1 MKLSEQKLRG
11 MFMKSN
17 FEFLKRYWP
26 ALAQIGAAAENY
38 LYSDPNACLYK
49 LGMFG
54 ERLILE
60 IFAFEHIPEPK
71 TDNTHANRIRLL
83 KREGLIPKKIDDI
96 LFALRKTRNSAVHS
110 GADSVDD
117 AKTLLQMTYN
127 LSTWFMEV
135 YGDWGYIP
143 ADFIMPKNIVLPDY
157 EAIIKE
163 QEEKIAALSHQVEAV
178 STEASSKS
186 TTERVQK
193 AETISENMELS
204 EAETRY
210 LIDEQL
216 RKYGWGADTNNIR
229 YSKGTRPQKGKNLA
243 IAEWPTD
250 SKVSKNGYAD
260 YALFIGLQLVGIV
273 EAKKAGID
281 IPSVIDYQCKDYA
294 QLIKSEHNEYVIK
307 QWGSYKV
314 PFVFATNG
322 RKYLKQ
328 IETKSGIWFL
338 DLRNSSN
345 APKAL
350 QGWISPQGIMEQLE
364 KDISSANA
372 ALQNTPFDLLRDPD
386 GLNLR
391 EYQIR
396 AIEAVET
403 AIVEGKQTALL
414 SMATGTGKTRTIL
427 GMIYRFI
434 KSDRFKRV
442 LFLVDR
448 TALGEQATDV
458 FREVKIE
465 ELMTLDSIYNI
476 KGLDEKEID
485 RETKIHIATVQS
497 LVKRILYSES
507 DTMPSV
513 TDYDLIV
520 VDEAHRGYILD
531 KEMSET
537 EMLYRNQDDYISKY
551 RTVIEYFDAVKVALT
566 ATPALHTTE
575 IFGKPVFNYSYR
587 EAVIDGYLVDHDAP
601 HNIKTKLRVEGINYQ
616 KGEQLAIYD
625 PVTGEVTNSADLE
638 DDMKFE
644 VDSFNREVITEPFN
658 RTVLNEIAW
667 DLNPDGKGKTLI
679 YAVDDNHADLIVK
692 ILKEIYSEGG
702 VDNDAVMK
710 ITGSVA
716 GGNKK
721 KISEAIKRFKNE
733 AYPKIVVTVD
743 LLTTGIDVPE
753 IVNLVFMR
761 RIKSR
766 ILFEQ
771 MLGRATRLC
780 PAIGKTN
787 FEIYDPV
794 GVYESLQDVSNMKP
808 VVTNPSTTF
817 ENLLDGLAVAKTDD
831 EKAYLI
837 DTIIAKLQRKRSN
850 VSEKALAQFLY
861 LTGGQNIDSFA
872 KSIRNN
878 NVKRPAAVSETMSV
892 SLVPSTEMSDLV
904 DNIIK
909 NKEAFLILDRDKVHH
924 KHPVVIDNHSDEV
937 VERTRG
943 YGEGQK
949 PEDYLE
955 AFKEFISTNLNT
967 ITALKT
973 VCTKPS
979 ELTRESLK
987 GLKFELDRHDFT
999 ENQLNTAWKE
1009 MTNQDI
1015 VADIIAFIRQQA
1027 LGSNL
1032 ISHETRVKNAFAKL
1046 RLNHT
1051 FNKTQLDWLSR
1062 IEKVMLEETVLDKQI
1077 FEIGAF
1083 KNAGGFTTIDRRFG
1097 GKLNEI
1103 IVELNKYLYEDGGT
1117 AA

>member
-1 MKLSEQKLRG
+1 
-11 MFMKSN
+11 MKSN
-17 FEFLKRYWP
+17 FEFLNRYWP
-26 ALAQIGAAAENY
+26 ALAQIGAAAESY
-38 LYSDPNACLYK
+38 VYSDANACLYK

-60 IFAFEHIPEPK
+60 IFAFEHIKEP
-71 TDNTHANRIRLL
+71 TIDNTHANRIRLL

-96 LFALRKTRNSAVHS
+96 LYALRKTRNDAVHA
-110 GADSVDD
+110 GADSVED
-117 AKTLLQMTYN
+117 AKTLLSMTYN
-127 LSTWFMEV
+127 LAVWFMEV
-135 YGDWGYIP
+135 YGDWGYIAP
-143 ADFIMPKNIVLPDY
+143 AFVMPENVVQPDY
-157 EAIIKE
+157 ESIIKE
-163 QEEKIAALSHQVEAV
+163 QEEKIVALSKQVEAV
-178 STEASSKS
+178 STAASTKTSK
-186 TTERVQK
+186 ER
-193 AETISENMELS
+193 AEKGETASESMELS

-216 RKYGWGADTNNIR
+216 RKVGWETDTNTLR
-229 YSKGTRPQKGKNLA
+229 YSKGIRPQKGRNLA

-250 SKVSKNGYAD
+250 SAVGKNGYAD
-260 YALFIGLQLVGIV
+260 YALFVGLKLVGIV
-273 EAKKAGID
+273 EAKKAAID
-281 IPSVIDYQCKDYA
+281 IPSVIDHQCKEYA
-294 QLIKSEHNEYVIK
+294 KGIKGEHQEYIIN
-307 QWGSYKV
+307 QWGAYKV

-328 IETKSGIWFL
+328 IETKSGIWYL
-338 DLRNSSN
+338 DLRNGAN
-345 APKAL
+345 TPKAL
-350 QGWISPQGIMEQLE
+350 QGWISPQGLMEQLE
-364 KDISSANA
+364 KDITAANS

-391 EYQIR
+391 KYQIN
-396 AIEAVET
+396 AIEAAEQAV
-403 AIVEGKQTALL
+403 IDGKQTVLL

-448 TALGEQATDV
+448 TALGEQAEDV
-458 FREVKIE
+458 FKEVKIE

-497 LVKRILYSES
+497 LVKRILYPEG

-551 RTVIEYFDAVKVALT
+551 RTVIEYFDAVKIALT

-601 HNIKTKLRVEGINYQ
+601 HNIRTKLRVEGIKYE

-625 PVTGEVTNSADLE
+625 PVTGEVLNSAELE

-644 VDSFNREVITEPFN
+644 IDTFNRQVITENFN

-667 DLNPDGKGKTLI
+667 DLNPDGQGKTLI

-692 ILKEIYSEGG
+692 ILKKIYAEGG
-702 VDNDAVMK
+702 VDNDTVMK

-733 AYPKIVVTVD
+733 SLPKIVVTVD

-753 IVNLVFMR
+753 ITTLVFMR

-780 PAIGKTN
+780 PSIGKTH

-808 VVTNPSTTF
+808 VVTNPSTSFGDLMKGLEVATTD
-817 ENLLDGLAVAKTDD
+817 EQLAYQINLIV
-831 EKAYLI
+831 
-837 DTIIAKLQRKRSN
+837 AKLQRKRRNISK
-850 VSEKALAQFLY
+850 KALEQFEN
-861 LTGGQNIDSFA
+861 LTGGKDLGAFA
-872 KSIRNN
+872 EHLNS
-878 NVKRPAAVSETMSV
+878 
-892 SLVPSTEMSDLV
+892 ST
-904 DNIIK
+904 I
-909 NKEAFLILDRDKVHH
+909 KEAAAELLGHREAFSVLDKDRPHSKSPRIIDD
-924 KHPVVIDNHSDEV
+924 HPDVVIDH
-937 VERTRG
+937 TRG

-955 AFKEFISTNLNT
+955 AFKEFINNNMNA
-967 ITALKT
+967 IAALRT
-973 VCTKPS
+973 VCTRPS
-979 ELTRESLK
+979 ELTREALKSLK
-987 GLKFELDRHDFT
+987 LELDRHDFT
-999 ENQLNTAWKE
+999 EKQLNSAWNE

-1027 LGSNL
+1027 LGSAL
-1032 ISHETRVKNAFAKL
+1032 VGHEQRVKHAFAKL
-1046 RLNHT
+1046 RMNHE
-1051 FNKTQLDWLSR
+1051 FNKTQLDWLKR
-1062 IEKVMLEETVLDKQI
+1062 IEKVLLEESVLDEQI
-1077 FEIGAF
+1077 FEVGAF
-1083 KNAGGFTTIDRRFG
+1083 KNAGGFTIIDRRFG
-1097 GKLNEI
+1097 GKLREI
-1103 IVELNKYLYEDGGT
+1103 MTELNEYLYDDGGSV
-1117 AA
+1117 A

>member
-1 MKLSEQKLRG
+1 
-11 MFMKSN
+11 MKSN
-17 FEFLKRYWP
+17 FEFLSRYWP
-26 ALAQIGAAAENY
+26 ALAQIGAAAESY
-38 LYSDPNACLYK
+38 VYSDANACLYK

-60 IFAFEHIPEPK
+60 IFAFEHIKEPSI
-71 TDNTHANRIRLL
+71 DNTHANRIRLL

-96 LFALRKTRNSAVHS
+96 LYALRKTRNDAVHA
-110 GADSVDD
+110 GADSVED
-117 AKTLLQMTYN
+117 AKTLLSMTYN
-127 LSTWFMEV
+127 LAVWFMEV
-135 YGDWGYIP
+135 YGDWGYIAP
-143 ADFIMPKNIVLPDY
+143 AFVMPENVVQPDY
-157 EAIIKE
+157 ESIIKE
-163 QEEKIAALSHQVEAV
+163 QEEKIAALSKQVEAV
-178 STEASSKS
+178 STAASTKTSK
-186 TTERVQK
+186 ER
-193 AETISENMELS
+193 AEKGETASESMELS

-216 RKYGWGADTNNIR
+216 RKFGWEVDTNTLR
-229 YSKGTRPQKGKNLA
+229 YSKGTRPQKGRNLA

-250 SKVSKNGYAD
+250 SAVGKNGYAD
-260 YALFIGLQLVGIV
+260 YALFVGLKLVGIV
-273 EAKKAGID
+273 EAKKAAID
-281 IPSVIDYQCKDYA
+281 IPSVIDHQCKEYA
-294 QLIKSEHNEYVIK
+294 KGIKGEHQEYIIN
-307 QWGSYKV
+307 QWGVYKV

-328 IETKSGIWFL
+328 IETKSGIWYL
-338 DLRNSSN
+338 DLRSGAN

-350 QGWISPQGIMEQLE
+350 QGWISPQGLVEQLE
-364 KDISSANA
+364 KDIPAANA

-391 EYQIR
+391 KYQIN
-396 AIEAVET
+396 AIEAAEQAV
-403 AIVEGKQTALL
+403 IDGKQTVLL

-448 TALGEQATDV
+448 TALGEQAEDV
-458 FREVKIE
+458 FKEVKIE

-497 LVKRILYSES
+497 LVKRILYPEG

-551 RTVIEYFDAVKVALT
+551 RTVIEYFDAVKIALT

-601 HNIKTKLRVEGINYQ
+601 HNIRTKLRVEGIKYE

-625 PVTGEVTNSADLE
+625 PVTGEVLNSAELE

-644 VDSFNREVITEPFN
+644 IDTFNRQVITENFN

-667 DLNPDGKGKTLI
+667 DLNPDGQGKTLI

-692 ILKEIYSEGG
+692 ILKEIYAEGG
-702 VDNDAVMK
+702 VDNDTVMK

-733 AYPKIVVTVD
+733 SLPKIVVTVD

-753 IVNLVFMR
+753 ITTLVFMR

-780 PAIGKTN
+780 PSIGKTH

-808 VVTNPSTTF
+808 VVTNPSTSF
-817 ENLLDGLAVAKTDD
+817 EDLMKGLEVATTDEQLAYQINLIV
-831 EKAYLI
+831 
-837 DTIIAKLQRKRSN
+837 AKLQRKRRN
-850 VSEKALAQFLY
+850 ISEKALEQFAN
-861 LTGGQNIDSFA
+861 LTGSKDLGAFA
-872 KSIRNN
+872 EHLNS
-878 NVKRPAAVSETMSV
+878 
-892 SLVPSTEMSDLV
+892 ST
-904 DNIIK
+904 I
-909 NKEAFLILDRDKVHH
+909 KEAAAELLGHREAFSVLDKDRPHSKSPRIIDN
-924 KHPVVIDNHSDEV
+924 HPDVVIDH
-937 VERTRG
+937 TRG

-955 AFKEFISTNLNT
+955 AFKDFINNNMNA
-967 ITALKT
+967 IAALRM
-973 VCTKPS
+973 VCTRPS
-979 ELTRESLK
+979 ELTREALKSLK
-987 GLKFELDRHDFT
+987 LELDRHDFT
-999 ENQLNTAWKE
+999 EKQLNSAWNE

-1027 LGSNL
+1027 LGSAL
-1032 ISHETRVKNAFAKL
+1032 VGHEQRVKHAFAKL
-1046 RLNHT
+1046 RMNHE
-1051 FNKTQLDWLSR
+1051 FNKTQLDWLKR
-1062 IEKVMLEETVLDKQI
+1062 IEKVLLEESVLDEQI
-1077 FEIGAF
+1077 FEVGAF
-1083 KNAGGFTTIDRRFG
+1083 KNAGGFTIIDRRFG
-1097 GKLNEI
+1097 GKLREI
-1103 IVELNKYLYEDGGT
+1103 MTELNEYLYDDGGSV
-1117 AA
+1117 A

>member
-1 MKLSEQKLRG
+1 
-11 MFMKSN
+11 MKSN
-17 FEFLKRYWP
+17 FEFLNKYWP
-26 ALAQIGAAAENY
+26 ALAQIGAAAESY
-38 LYSDPNACLYK
+38 VYSDANACLYK

-60 IFAFEHIPEPK
+60 IFAFEHIKEP
-71 TDNTHANRIRLL
+71 TIDNTHANRIRLL

-96 LFALRKTRNSAVHS
+96 LYALRKTRNDAVHA
-110 GADSVDD
+110 GADSVED
-117 AKTLLQMTYN
+117 AKTLLSMTYN
-127 LSTWFMEV
+127 LAVWFMEV
-135 YGDWGYIP
+135 YGDWGYIAP
-143 ADFIMPKNIVLPDY
+143 AFVMPENVVQPDY
-157 EAIIKE
+157 ESIIKE
-163 QEEKIAALSHQVEAV
+163 QEEKIVALSKQVEAV
-178 STEASSKS
+178 STAASTKTSK
-186 TTERVQK
+186 ER
-193 AETISENMELS
+193 AEKGETASESMELS

-216 RKYGWGADTNNIR
+216 RKVGWETDTNTLR
-229 YSKGTRPQKGKNLA
+229 YSKGIRPQKGRNLA

-250 SKVSKNGYAD
+250 SAVGKNGYAD
-260 YALFIGLQLVGIV
+260 YALFVGLKLVGIV
-273 EAKKAGID
+273 EAKKAAID
-281 IPSVIDYQCKDYA
+281 IPSVIDHQCKEYA
-294 QLIKSEHNEYVIK
+294 KGIKGEHQEYIIN
-307 QWGSYKV
+307 QWGAYKV

-328 IETKSGIWFL
+328 IETKSGIWYL
-338 DLRNSSN
+338 DLRNGAN
-345 APKAL
+345 TPKAL
-350 QGWISPQGIMEQLE
+350 QGWISPQGLMEQLE
-364 KDISSANA
+364 KDITAANS

-391 EYQIR
+391 KYQIN
-396 AIEAVET
+396 AIEAAEQAV
-403 AIVEGKQTALL
+403 IDGKQTVLL

-448 TALGEQATDV
+448 TALGEQAEDV
-458 FREVKIE
+458 FKEVKIE

-497 LVKRILYSES
+497 LVKRILYPEG

-537 EMLYRNQDDYISKY
+537 EMLYRNQDDYVSKY
-551 RTVIEYFDAVKVALT
+551 RTVIEYFDAVKIALT

-601 HNIKTKLRVEGINYQ
+601 HNIRTKLRVEGIKYE

-625 PVTGEVTNSADLE
+625 PVTGEVLNSAELE

-644 VDSFNREVITEPFN
+644 IDTFNRQVITENFN
-658 RTVLNEIAW
+658 RAVLNEIAW
-667 DLNPDGKGKTLI
+667 DLNPDGQGKTLI

-692 ILKEIYSEGG
+692 ILKEIYAEGG
-702 VDNDAVMK
+702 VDNDTVMK

-721 KISEAIKRFKNE
+721 KISEVIKRFKNE
-733 AYPKIVVTVD
+733 SLPKIVVTVD

-753 IVNLVFMR
+753 ITTLVFMR

-780 PAIGKTN
+780 PSIGKTH

-808 VVTNPSTTF
+808 VVTNPSTSFGDLMKGLEVATTD
-817 ENLLDGLAVAKTDD
+817 EQLAYQINLIV
-831 EKAYLI
+831 
-837 DTIIAKLQRKRSN
+837 AKLQRKRRNISK
-850 VSEKALAQFLY
+850 KALEQFEN
-861 LTGGQNIDSFA
+861 LTGGKDLGAFA
-872 KSIRNN
+872 EHLNS
-878 NVKRPAAVSETMSV
+878 
-892 SLVPSTEMSDLV
+892 ST
-904 DNIIK
+904 I
-909 NKEAFLILDRDKVHH
+909 KEAAAELLGHREAFSVLDKDRPHSKSPRIIDD
-924 KHPVVIDNHSDEV
+924 HPDVVIDH
-937 VERTRG
+937 TRG

-955 AFKEFISTNLNT
+955 AFKEFINNNMNA
-967 ITALKT
+967 IAALRT
-973 VCTKPS
+973 VCTRPS
-979 ELTRESLK
+979 ELTREALKSLK
-987 GLKFELDRHDFT
+987 LELDRHDFT
-999 ENQLNTAWKE
+999 EKQLNSAWNE

-1027 LGSNL
+1027 LGSAL
-1032 ISHETRVKNAFAKL
+1032 VGHEQRVKHAFAKL
-1046 RLNHT
+1046 RMNHE
-1051 FNKTQLDWLSR
+1051 FNKTQLEWLKR
-1062 IEKVMLEETVLDKQI
+1062 IEKVLLEESVLDEQI
-1077 FEIGAF
+1077 FEVGAF
-1083 KNAGGFTTIDRRFG
+1083 KNAGGFTIIDRRFG
-1097 GKLNEI
+1097 GKLREI
-1103 IVELNKYLYEDGGT
+1103 MTELNEYLYDDGGSV
-1117 AA
+1117 A

>member
-1 MKLSEQKLRG
+1 
-11 MFMKSN
+11 MKSN
-17 FEFLKRYWP
+17 FEYLKRYWS

-38 LYSDPNACLYK
+38 LYSDPNACIYK

-60 IFAFEHIPEPK
+60 IFAFEHIPEP
-71 TDNTHANRIRLL
+71 TVDNTHSNRIRLL

-96 LFALRKTRNSAVHS
+96 LYAIRKTRNNAVHS
-110 GADSVDD
+110 GEDSVDD
-117 AKTLLQMTYN
+117 AKILLQMTYN

-143 ADFIMPKNIVLPDY
+143 ADFVMPEKVVLPDY

-163 QEEKIAALSHQVEAV
+163 QEDKIAALSHQVESV
-178 STEASSKS
+178 STQASNKS

-193 AETISENMELS
+193 AETTSENMELS

-216 RKYGWGADTNNIR
+216 RKYGWEADTNNIR

-260 YALFIGLQLVGIV
+260 YALFVGLQLVGIV
-273 EAKKAGID
+273 EAKKANID

-294 QLIKSEHNEYVIK
+294 QLIKPEHNEYVIN

-338 DLRNSSN
+338 DLRNNSN

-350 QGWISPQGIMEQLE
+350 QGWISPQGITELLE

-372 ALQNTPFDLLRDPD
+372 TLQNTPFDLLRDPD

-396 AIEAVET
+396 AIEAAEKAV
-403 AIVEGKQTALL
+403 IDGKRTVLL

-448 TALGEQATDV
+448 TALGEQAADV

-485 RETKIHIATVQS
+485 KETKIHIATVQS
-497 LVKRILYSES
+497 LVKRILYPES

-616 KGEQLAIYD
+616 EGEQLAIYD
-625 PVTGEVTNSADLE
+625 PVTGEVMNSADLE

-644 VDSFNREVITEPFN
+644 IDSFNREVITEPFN

-733 AYPKIVVTVD
+733 SNPKVVVTVD

-780 PAIGKTN
+780 PSIGKTN

-817 ENLLDGLAVAKTDD
+817 EDLLSGLSVAKTDD

-837 DTIIAKLQRKRSN
+837 DTIVAKLQRKRSN
-850 VSEKALAQFLY
+850 VSEKALEQFIY
-861 LTGGQNIDSFA
+861 LTGGQDIDSFA

-878 NVKRPAAVSETMSV
+878 NVKRSPDVLETVGIPFVS
-892 SLVPSTEMSDLV
+892 STEMSSLV
-904 DNIIK
+904 DDIIK
-909 NKEAFLILDRDKVHH
+909 NKEAFLVLDRDKVQH
-924 KHPVVIDNHSDEV
+924 KRPVVIDNHPDEV

-955 AFKEFISTNLNT
+955 SFKEFISTNLNT
-967 ITALKT
+967 IAALKT

-987 GLKFELDRHDFT
+987 GLKLELDRHNFT

-1051 FNKTQLDWLSR
+1051 FNKTQLDWLNR

-1083 KNAGGFTTIDRRFG
+1083 KNAGGFTIIDRRFG

-1103 IVELNKYLYEDGGT
+1103 IVELNKYLYEDGGNV
-1117 AA
+1117 A

>member
-1 MKLSEQKLRG
+1 
-11 MFMKSN
+11 MKSN
-17 FEFLKRYWP
+17 FEFLNRYWP
-26 ALAQIGAAAENY
+26 ALAQIGAAAESY
-38 LYSDPNACLYK
+38 VYSDANACLYK

-60 IFAFEHIPEPK
+60 IFAFEHIKEP
-71 TDNTHANRIRLL
+71 TIDNTHANRIRLL

-96 LFALRKTRNSAVHS
+96 LYALRKTRNDAVHA
-110 GADSVDD
+110 GADSVED
-117 AKTLLQMTYN
+117 AKTLLAMTYN
-127 LSTWFMEV
+127 LAVWFMEV
-135 YGDWGYIP
+135 YGDWGYIAP
-143 ADFIMPKNIVLPDY
+143 AFVMPENVVQPDY
-157 EAIIKE
+157 ESIIKE
-163 QEEKIAALSHQVEAV
+163 QEEKIVALSKQVEAV
-178 STEASSKS
+178 STAASTKTSK
-186 TTERVQK
+186 ER
-193 AETISENMELS
+193 AEKGETASESMELS

-216 RKYGWGADTNNIR
+216 RKVGWETDTNTLR
-229 YSKGTRPQKGKNLA
+229 YSKGIRPQKGRNLA

-250 SKVSKNGYAD
+250 SAVGKNGYAD
-260 YALFIGLQLVGIV
+260 YALFVGLKLVGIV
-273 EAKKAGID
+273 EAKKAAID
-281 IPSVIDYQCKDYA
+281 IPSVIDHQCKEYA
-294 QLIKSEHNEYVIK
+294 KGIKGEHQEYIIN
-307 QWGSYKV
+307 QWGAYKV

-328 IETKSGIWFL
+328 IETKSGIWYL
-338 DLRNSSN
+338 DLRNGAN
-345 APKAL
+345 TPKAL
-350 QGWISPQGIMEQLE
+350 QGWISPQGLMEQLE
-364 KDISSANA
+364 KDITAANS

-391 EYQIR
+391 KYQIN
-396 AIEAVET
+396 AIEAAEQAV
-403 AIVEGKQTALL
+403 IDGKQTVLL

-448 TALGEQATDV
+448 TALGEQAEDV
-458 FREVKIE
+458 FKEVKIE

-497 LVKRILYSES
+497 LVKRILYPEG

-551 RTVIEYFDAVKVALT
+551 RSVIEYFDAVKIALT

-601 HNIKTKLRVEGINYQ
+601 HNIRTKLRVEGIKYE

-625 PVTGEVTNSADLE
+625 PVTGEVLNSAELE

-644 VDSFNREVITEPFN
+644 IDTFNRQVITENFN

-667 DLNPDGKGKTLI
+667 DLNPDGQGKTLI

-692 ILKEIYSEGG
+692 ILKKIYAEGG
-702 VDNDAVMK
+702 VDNDTVMK

-733 AYPKIVVTVD
+733 SLPKIVVTVD

-753 IVNLVFMR
+753 ITTLVFMR

-780 PAIGKTN
+780 PSIGKTH

-808 VVTNPSTTF
+808 VVTNPSTSF
-817 ENLLDGLAVAKTDD
+817 GDLMKGLEVAATD
-831 EKAYLI
+831 EQLAYQIDLI
-837 DTIIAKLQRKRSN
+837 VAKLQRKRRN
-850 VSEKALAQFLY
+850 VSKKALEQFAH
-861 LTGGQNIDSFA
+861 LTGGKDLGVFA
-872 KSIRNN
+872 EHLNS
-878 NVKRPAAVSETMSV
+878 
-892 SLVPSTEMSDLV
+892 ST
-904 DNIIK
+904 I
-909 NKEAFLILDRDKVHH
+909 KEATAELLGHREAFSVLDKDRPHSKSPRIIDD
-924 KHPVVIDNHSDEV
+924 HPDEVIDH
-937 VERTRG
+937 TRG

-955 AFKEFISTNLNT
+955 AFKEFINNNMNA
-967 ITALKT
+967 IAALRT
-973 VCTKPS
+973 VCTRPS
-979 ELTRESLK
+979 ELTREALKSLK
-987 GLKFELDRHDFT
+987 LELDRHDFT
-999 ENQLNTAWKE
+999 EKQLNSAWNE

-1027 LGSNL
+1027 LGSAL
-1032 ISHETRVKNAFAKL
+1032 VGHEQRVKHAFAKL
-1046 RLNHT
+1046 RMNHE
-1051 FNKTQLDWLSR
+1051 FNKTQLDWLKR
-1062 IEKVMLEETVLDKQI
+1062 IEKVLLEESVLDEQI
-1077 FEIGAF
+1077 FEVGAF
-1083 KNAGGFTTIDRRFG
+1083 KNAGGFTIIDRRFG
-1097 GKLNEI
+1097 GKLREI
-1103 IVELNKYLYEDGGT
+1103 MTELNEYLYDDGGSV
-1117 AA
+1117 A

>member
-1 MKLSEQKLRG
+1 
-11 MFMKSN
+11 MKSN
-17 FEFLKRYWP
+17 FEFLNRYWP
-26 ALAQIGAAAENY
+26 ALAQIGAAAESY
-38 LYSDPNACLYK
+38 VYSDANACLYK

-60 IFAFEHIPEPK
+60 IFAFEHIKEP
-71 TDNTHANRIRLL
+71 TIDNTHANRIRLL

-96 LFALRKTRNSAVHS
+96 LYALRKTRNDAVHA
-110 GADSVDD
+110 GADSVED
-117 AKTLLQMTYN
+117 AKTLLSMTYN
-127 LSTWFMEV
+127 LAVWFMEV
-135 YGDWGYIP
+135 YGDWGYIAP
-143 ADFIMPKNIVLPDY
+143 AFVMPENVVQPDY
-157 EAIIKE
+157 ESIIKE
-163 QEEKIAALSHQVEAV
+163 QEEKIVALSKQVDAV
-178 STEASSKS
+178 STAASSKTS
-186 TTERVQK
+186 KER
-193 AETISENMELS
+193 AEKGETASESMDLS

-210 LIDEQL
+210 LIDEQF
-216 RKYGWGADTNNIR
+216 RKFDWEADTNNLR
-229 YSKGTRPQKGKNLA
+229 YSRGTRPQKGRNLA

-250 SKVSKNGYAD
+250 STVGKNGYAD
-260 YALFIGLQLVGIV
+260 YALFVGLKLVGIV
-273 EAKKAGID
+273 EAKKAAID
-281 IPSVIDYQCKDYA
+281 IPSVIDHQCKEYA
-294 QLIKSEHNEYVIK
+294 KGIKAEHKDYVIG
-307 QWGSYKV
+307 QWGAYKV

-328 IETKSGIWFL
+328 IETKSGIWCL
-338 DLRNSSN
+338 DLRSGAN

-350 QGWISPQGIMEQLE
+350 QGWISPQGLMEQLE
-364 KDISSANA
+364 KDIAAANA

-391 EYQIR
+391 KYQIS
-396 AIEAVET
+396 AIEAAEQAV
-403 AIVEGKQTALL
+403 IDGKQTVLL

-448 TALGEQATDV
+448 TALGEQAEDV
-458 FREVKIE
+458 FKEVKIE

-485 RETKIHIATVQS
+485 KETKIHIATVQS
-497 LVKRILYSES
+497 LVKRILYPEN

-551 RTVIEYFDAVKVALT
+551 RTVIEYFDAVKIALT

-601 HNIKTKLRVEGINYQ
+601 HNIRTKLRVEGINYQ

-625 PVTGEVTNSADLE
+625 PVTGEVLNSAELE

-644 VDSFNREVITEPFN
+644 IDTFNRQVITENFN
-658 RTVLNEIAW
+658 RTVLEEIAW
-667 DLNPDGKGKTLI
+667 DFNPDGQGKTLI

-692 ILKEIYSEGG
+692 ILKEIYAEGG
-702 VDNDAVMK
+702 VDNDTVMK

-733 AYPKIVVTVD
+733 SLPKIVVTVD

-753 IVNLVFMR
+753 ITTLVFMR

-780 PAIGKTN
+780 PSIGKTH

-808 VVTNPSTTF
+808 VVTNPSTSF
-817 ENLLDGLAVAKTDD
+817 EDLMKGLEVAATD
-831 EKAYLI
+831 EQLAYQIDLI
-837 DTIIAKLQRKRSN
+837 VAKLQRKRRN
-850 VSEKALAQFLY
+850 VSKKALEQFAY
-861 LTGGQNIDSFA
+861 LTGGKDLGVFA
-872 KSIRNN
+872 EHLNS
-878 NVKRPAAVSETMSV
+878 
-892 SLVPSTEMSDLV
+892 ST
-904 DNIIK
+904 I
-909 NKEAFLILDRDKVHH
+909 KEATAELLGHREAFSVLDKDRTHRKR
-924 KHPVVIDNHSDEV
+924 PVVIDNHEDELIDH
-937 VERTRG
+937 TRG

-955 AFKEFISTNLNT
+955 AFREFINNN
-967 ITALKT
+967 INAIAALRT
-973 VCTKPS
+973 VCTRPS
-979 ELTRESLK
+979 ELTREALKSLK
-987 GLKFELDRHDFT
+987 LELDRHDFT
-999 ENQLNTAWKE
+999 EKL
-1009 MTNQDI
+1009 
-1015 VADIIAFIRQQA
+1015 
-1027 LGSNL
+1027 SL
-1032 ISHETRVKNAFAKL
+1032 IH
-1046 RLNHT
+1046 
-1051 FNKTQLDWLSR
+1051 
-1062 IEKVMLEETVLDKQI
+1062 I
-1077 FEIGAF
+1077 
-1083 KNAGGFTTIDRRFG
+1083 
-1097 GKLNEI
+1097 
-1103 IVELNKYLYEDGGT
+1103 
-1117 AA
+1117 

>member
-1 MKLSEQKLRG
+1 
-11 MFMKSN
+11 MKSN
-17 FEFLKRYWP
+17 FEFLNRYWP
-26 ALAQIGAAAENY
+26 ALAQIGAAAESY
-38 LYSDPNACLYK
+38 VYSDANACLYK

-60 IFAFEHIPEPK
+60 IFAFEHIKEP
-71 TDNTHANRIRLL
+71 TIDNTHANRIRLL

-96 LFALRKTRNSAVHS
+96 LYALRKTRNDAVHA
-110 GADSVDD
+110 GADAVED
-117 AKTLLQMTYN
+117 AKTLLSMTYN
-127 LSTWFMEV
+127 LAVWFMEV
-135 YGDWGYIP
+135 YGDWGYIAP
-143 ADFIMPKNIVLPDY
+143 AFVMPENVVQPDY
-157 EAIIKE
+157 ESIIKE
-163 QEEKIAALSHQVEAV
+163 QEEKIVALSKQVDAV
-178 STEASSKS
+178 STAASSKTS
-186 TTERVQK
+186 KER
-193 AETISENMELS
+193 AEKGETASESMDLS

-210 LIDEQL
+210 LIDEQF
-216 RKYGWGADTNNIR
+216 RKFGWEADTNNLR
-229 YSKGTRPQKGKNLA
+229 YSRGTRPQKGRNLA

-250 SKVSKNGYAD
+250 STVGRNGYAD
-260 YALFIGLQLVGIV
+260 YALFVGLKLVGIV
-273 EAKKAGID
+273 EAKKAAID
-281 IPSVIDYQCKDYA
+281 IPSVIDHQCKEYA
-294 QLIKSEHNEYVIK
+294 KGIKAEHKDYVIG
-307 QWGSYKV
+307 QWGAYKV

-328 IETKSGIWFL
+328 IETKSGIWCL
-338 DLRNSSN
+338 DLRSGAN

-350 QGWISPQGIMEQLE
+350 QGWISPQGLMEQLE
-364 KDISSANA
+364 KDIAAANA

-391 EYQIR
+391 KYQIS
-396 AIEAVET
+396 AIEAAEQAV
-403 AIVEGKQTALL
+403 IDGKQTVLL

-448 TALGEQATDV
+448 TALGEQAEDV
-458 FREVKIE
+458 FKEVKIE

-485 RETKIHIATVQS
+485 KETKIHIATVQS
-497 LVKRILYSES
+497 LVKRILYPEN

-551 RTVIEYFDAVKVALT
+551 RTVIEYFDAVKIALT

-601 HNIKTKLRVEGINYQ
+601 HNIRTKLRVEGINYQ

-625 PVTGEVTNSADLE
+625 PVTGEVLNSAELE

-644 VDSFNREVITEPFN
+644 IDTFNRQVITENFN
-658 RTVLNEIAW
+658 RTVLEEIAW
-667 DLNPDGKGKTLI
+667 DFNPDGQGKTLI

-692 ILKEIYSEGG
+692 ILKEIYAEGG
-702 VDNDAVMK
+702 VDNDTVMK

-733 AYPKIVVTVD
+733 ALPKIVVTVD

-753 IVNLVFMR
+753 ITTLVFMR

-780 PAIGKTN
+780 PSIGKTH

-808 VVTNPSTTF
+808 VVTNPSTSF
-817 ENLLDGLAVAKTDD
+817 EDLIKGLEVSTTD
-831 EKAYLI
+831 EQLAYQIDLI
-837 DTIIAKLQRKRSN
+837 VAKLQRKRRN
-850 VSEKALAQFLY
+850 VSKKALEQFAH
-861 LTGGQNIDSFA
+861 LTGGKDLGAFA
-872 KSIRNN
+872 EHLNS
-878 NVKRPAAVSETMSV
+878 
-892 SLVPSTEMSDLV
+892 ST
-904 DNIIK
+904 I
-909 NKEAFLILDRDKVHH
+909 KEATAELLGHREAFSVLDKDRTHRKR
-924 KHPVVIDNHSDEV
+924 PVVIDNHEDELIDH
-937 VERTRG
+937 TRG

-955 AFKEFISTNLNT
+955 AFREFINNN
-967 ITALKT
+967 INAIAALRT
-973 VCTKPS
+973 VCTRPS
-979 ELTRESLK
+979 ELTREALKSLK
-987 GLKFELDRHDFT
+987 LELDRHDFT
-999 ENQLNTAWKE
+999 EKQLNSAWNE

-1027 LGSNL
+1027 LGSAL
-1032 ISHETRVKNAFAKL
+1032 VGHEQRVKHAFAKL
-1046 RLNHT
+1046 RMNHE
-1051 FNKTQLDWLSR
+1051 FNKTQLEWLKR
-1062 IEKVMLEETVLDKQI
+1062 IEKVLLEESVLDEQI
-1077 FEIGAF
+1077 FEVGAF
-1083 KNAGGFTTIDRRFG
+1083 KNAGGFTIIDRRFG
-1097 GKLNEI
+1097 GKLREI
-1103 IVELNKYLYEDGGT
+1103 MTELNEYLYDDGGNV
-1117 AA
+1117 A

>member
-1 MKLSEQKLRG
+1 
-11 MFMKSN
+11 MKSN
-17 FEFLKRYWP
+17 FEFLNRYWP
-26 ALAQIGAAAENY
+26 ALAQIGAAAESY
-38 LYSDPNACLYK
+38 VYSDSNACLYK

-60 IFAFEHIPEPK
+60 IIAFEHIKEP
-71 TDNTHANRIRLL
+71 TIDNTHANRIRLL
-83 KREGLIPKKIDDI
+83 KRECLIPKKIDDI
-96 LFALRKTRNSAVHS
+96 LYALRKTRNDAVHA
-110 GADSVDD
+110 GADSVED
-117 AKTLLQMTYN
+117 AKTLLSMTYN
-127 LSTWFMEV
+127 LAVWFMEV
-135 YGDWGYIP
+135 YGDWGYIAP
-143 ADFIMPKNIVLPDY
+143 AFVMPENVAQPDY

-163 QEEKIAALSHQVEAV
+163 QEEKIAALSKQVEAV
-178 STEASSKS
+178 STAASSKTS
-186 TTERVQK
+186 KER
-193 AETISENMELS
+193 AEKGETASESMELS

-216 RKYGWGADTNNIR
+216 RKFGWEADTNNLR
-229 YSKGTRPQKGKNLA
+229 YSKGARPQKGRNLA
-243 IAEWPTD
+243 IAEWPTG
-250 SKVSKNGYAD
+250 SAVGKNGYAD
-260 YALFIGLQLVGIV
+260 YALFVGLKLVGIV
-273 EAKKAGID
+273 EAKKAAID
-281 IPSVIDYQCKDYA
+281 IPSVIDHQCKEYA
-294 QLIKSEHNEYVIK
+294 KGIKAEHKEYIIN
-307 QWGSYKV
+307 QWGAYKV

-328 IETKSGIWFL
+328 IETKSGIWCL
-338 DLRNSSN
+338 DLRSGAN

-350 QGWISPQGIMEQLE
+350 QGWISPQGLMEQLE
-364 KDISSANA
+364 KDIAAANV

-391 EYQIR
+391 KYQIN
-396 AIEAVET
+396 AIEAAEQAV
-403 AIVEGKQTALL
+403 IDGKQTVLL

-448 TALGEQATDV
+448 TALGEQAEDV
-458 FREVKIE
+458 FKEVKIE

-485 RETKIHIATVQS
+485 KETKIHIATVQS
-497 LVKRILYSES
+497 LVKRILYPEG

-551 RTVIEYFDAVKVALT
+551 RTVIEYFDAVKIALT

-601 HNIKTKLRVEGINYQ
+601 HNIRTKLRVEGINYQ

-625 PVTGEVTNSADLE
+625 PVTGEVLNSAELE
-638 DDMKFE
+638 DNMKFE
-644 VDSFNREVITEPFN
+644 IDSFNRQVITENFN
-658 RTVLNEIAW
+658 RAVLNEIAW
-667 DLNPDGKGKTLI
+667 DLNPDGQGKTLI

-692 ILKEIYSEGG
+692 ILKEIYAEGG
-702 VDNDAVMK
+702 VDNDTVMK

-721 KISEAIKRFKNE
+721 KISEVIKRFKNE
-733 AYPKIVVTVD
+733 SLPKIVVTVD

-753 IVNLVFMR
+753 ITTLVFMR

-780 PAIGKTN
+780 PSIGKTH

-794 GVYESLQDVSNMKP
+794 GVYESLQGVSNMKP
-808 VVTNPSTTF
+808 VVTNPSTSF
-817 ENLLDGLAVAKTDD
+817 EDLMKGLEAATTDEQLAYQINLIV
-831 EKAYLI
+831 
-837 DTIIAKLQRKRSN
+837 AKLQRKRRNISK
-850 VSEKALAQFLY
+850 KALEQFGN
-861 LTGGQNIDSFA
+861 LTGGKDLGAFA
-872 KSIRNN
+872 EHLNS
-878 NVKRPAAVSETMSV
+878 
-892 SLVPSTEMSDLV
+892 ST
-904 DNIIK
+904 I
-909 NKEAFLILDRDKVHH
+909 KEAAAELLRHREAFSVLDKDRPHSKSPRIIDD
-924 KHPVVIDNHSDEV
+924 HPDVVIDH
-937 VERTRG
+937 TRG

-955 AFKEFISTNLNT
+955 AFKDFINNNMNA
-967 ITALKT
+967 IAALRT
-973 VCTKPS
+973 VCTRPS
-979 ELTRESLK
+979 ELTREALKSLK
-987 GLKFELDRHDFT
+987 LELDRHDFT
-999 ENQLNTAWKE
+999 EKQLNSAWNE

-1027 LGSNL
+1027 LGSAL
-1032 ISHETRVKNAFAKL
+1032 VGHEQRVKHAFAKL
-1046 RLNHT
+1046 RMNHE
-1051 FNKTQLDWLSR
+1051 FNKTQLDWLKR
-1062 IEKVMLEETVLDKQI
+1062 IEKVLLEESVLDEQI
-1077 FEIGAF
+1077 FEVGAF
-1083 KNAGGFTTIDRRFG
+1083 KNAGGFTIIDRRFG
-1097 GKLNEI
+1097 GKLREI
-1103 IVELNKYLYEDGGT
+1103 MTELNEYLYDDGGSV
-1117 AA
+1117 A

>member
-1 MKLSEQKLRG
+1 
-11 MFMKSN
+11 MKSN
-17 FEFLKRYWP
+17 FEFLNRYWP
-26 ALAQIGAAAENY
+26 ALAQIGAVAESY
-38 LYSDPNACLYK
+38 VYSDANACLYK

-60 IFAFEHIPEPK
+60 IFAFENIKEP
-71 TDNTHANRIRLL
+71 TIDNTHANRIRLL

-96 LFALRKTRNSAVHS
+96 LYALRKTRNDAVHA
-110 GADSVDD
+110 GADSVED
-117 AKTLLQMTYN
+117 AKTLLSMTYN
-127 LSTWFMEV
+127 LAVWFMEV
-135 YGDWGYIP
+135 YGDWGYIAP
-143 ADFIMPKNIVLPDY
+143 AFVMPENVVQPDY
-157 EAIIKE
+157 ESIIKE
-163 QEEKIAALSHQVEAV
+163 QEEKIVALSKQVEAV
-178 STEASSKS
+178 STAASTKTSK
-186 TTERVQK
+186 ER
-193 AETISENMELS
+193 AEKGETASESMELS

-216 RKYGWGADTNNIR
+216 RKFGWEADTNNLR
-229 YSKGTRPQKGKNLA
+229 YSKGTRPQKGRNLA

-250 SKVSKNGYAD
+250 SVVGKNGYAD
-260 YALFIGLQLVGIV
+260 YALFVGLKLVGIV
-273 EAKKAGID
+273 EAKKAAID
-281 IPSVIDYQCKDYA
+281 IPAVIDHQCKEYA
-294 QLIKSEHNEYVIK
+294 KGIKAEHKEYIIN
-307 QWGSYKV
+307 QWGAYKV

-328 IETKSGIWFL
+328 IETKSGIWCL
-338 DLRNSSN
+338 DLRSGAN

-350 QGWISPQGIMEQLE
+350 QGWISPQGLMEQLE
-364 KDISSANA
+364 KDIAAANST
-372 ALQNTPFDLLRDPD
+372 LQNTPFDLLRDPD

-391 EYQIR
+391 KYQIN
-396 AIEAVET
+396 AIEAAERAV
-403 AIVEGKQTALL
+403 IEGKQTVLL

-448 TALGEQATDV
+448 TALGEQAEDV
-458 FREVKIE
+458 FKEVKIE

-497 LVKRILYSES
+497 LVKRILYPEG

-531 KEMSET
+531 KEMSES

-551 RTVIEYFDAVKVALT
+551 RTVIEYFDAVKIALT

-601 HNIKTKLRVEGINYQ
+601 HNIRTKLRVEGINYQ

-625 PVTGEVTNSADLE
+625 PVTGEVLNSAELE

-644 VDSFNREVITEPFN
+644 IDSFNRQVITENFN
-658 RTVLNEIAW
+658 RTVLEEIAW
-667 DLNPDGKGKTLI
+667 DFNPDGQGKTLI

-692 ILKEIYSEGG
+692 ILKEIYAEGG
-702 VDNDAVMK
+702 VDNDTVMK

-733 AYPKIVVTVD
+733 ALPKIVVTVD

-753 IVNLVFMR
+753 ITTLVFMR

-780 PAIGKTN
+780 PSIGKTH

-808 VVTNPSTTF
+808 VITNPSTSF
-817 ENLLDGLAVAKTDD
+817 EDLMKGLEVAATD
-831 EKAYLI
+831 EQLAYQIDLI
-837 DTIIAKLQRKRSN
+837 VAKLQRKRRN
-850 VSEKALAQFLY
+850 VSKKALEQFAH
-861 LTGGQNIDSFA
+861 LTGGKDLGVFA
-872 KSIRNN
+872 EHLNS
-878 NVKRPAAVSETMSV
+878 
-892 SLVPSTEMSDLV
+892 ST
-904 DNIIK
+904 I
-909 NKEAFLILDRDKVHH
+909 KEATAELLGHREAFSVLDKDRPHSKS
-924 KHPVVIDNHSDEV
+924 PRIIDDHSDEV
-937 VERTRG
+937 IDHTRG

-955 AFKEFISTNLNT
+955 AFKEFINNNMNA
-967 ITALKT
+967 IAALRT
-973 VCTKPS
+973 VCTRPS
-979 ELTRESLK
+979 ELTREALKSLK
-987 GLKFELDRHDFT
+987 LELDRHDFT
-999 ENQLNTAWKE
+999 EKQLNSAWNE

-1027 LGSNL
+1027 LGSAL
-1032 ISHETRVKNAFAKL
+1032 VGHEQRVKHAFAKL
-1046 RLNHT
+1046 RMNHE
-1051 FNKTQLDWLSR
+1051 FNKTQLEWLKR
-1062 IEKVMLEETVLDKQI
+1062 IEKVLLEESVLDEQI
-1077 FEIGAF
+1077 FEVGAF
-1083 KNAGGFTTIDRRFG
+1083 KNAGGFTIIDRRFG
-1097 GKLNEI
+1097 GKLREI
-1103 IVELNKYLYEDGGT
+1103 MTELNEYLYDDGGSV
-1117 AA
+1117 A

>member
-1 MKLSEQKLRG
+1 
-11 MFMKSN
+11 MKSN
-17 FEFLKRYWP
+17 FEFLNRYWP
-26 ALAQIGAAAENY
+26 ALAQIGAVAESY
-38 LYSDPNACLYK
+38 VYSDANACLYK

-60 IFAFEHIPEPK
+60 IFAFEHIKEP
-71 TDNTHANRIRLL
+71 TIDNTHANRIRLL

-96 LFALRKTRNSAVHS
+96 LYALRKTRNDAVHA
-110 GADSVDD
+110 GADSVED
-117 AKTLLQMTYN
+117 AKTLLSMTYN
-127 LSTWFMEV
+127 LAVWFMEV
-135 YGDWGYIP
+135 YGDWGYIAP
-143 ADFIMPKNIVLPDY
+143 AFVMPENVVQPDY
-157 EAIIKE
+157 ESIIKE
-163 QEEKIAALSHQVEAV
+163 QEEKIVALSKQVEAV
-178 STEASSKS
+178 STAASTKTSK
-186 TTERVQK
+186 ER
-193 AETISENMELS
+193 AEKGETASESMELS

-216 RKYGWGADTNNIR
+216 RKFGWEADTNNLR
-229 YSKGTRPQKGKNLA
+229 YSKGTRPQKGRNLA

-250 SKVSKNGYAD
+250 SVVGKNGYAD
-260 YALFIGLQLVGIV
+260 YALFVGLKLVGIV
-273 EAKKAGID
+273 EAKKAAID
-281 IPSVIDYQCKDYA
+281 IPAVIDHQCKEYA
-294 QLIKSEHNEYVIK
+294 KGIKAEHKEYIIN
-307 QWGSYKV
+307 QWGAYKV

-328 IETKSGIWFL
+328 IETKSGIWCL
-338 DLRNSSN
+338 DLRSGAN

-350 QGWISPQGIMEQLE
+350 QGWISPQGLMEQLE
-364 KDISSANA
+364 KDIAAANST
-372 ALQNTPFDLLRDPD
+372 LQNTPFDLLRDPD

-391 EYQIR
+391 KYQIN
-396 AIEAVET
+396 AIEAAERAV
-403 AIVEGKQTALL
+403 IEGKQTVLL

-448 TALGEQATDV
+448 TALGEQAEDV
-458 FREVKIE
+458 FKEVKIE

-497 LVKRILYSES
+497 LVKRILYPEG

-531 KEMSET
+531 KEMSES

-551 RTVIEYFDAVKVALT
+551 RTVIEYFDAVKIALT

-601 HNIKTKLRVEGINYQ
+601 HNIRTKLRVEGINYQ

-625 PVTGEVTNSADLE
+625 PVTGEVLNSAELE

-644 VDSFNREVITEPFN
+644 IDSFNRQVITENFN
-658 RTVLNEIAW
+658 RTVLEEIAW
-667 DLNPDGKGKTLI
+667 DFNPDGQGKTLI

-692 ILKEIYSEGG
+692 ILKEIYAEGG
-702 VDNDAVMK
+702 VDNDTVMK

-733 AYPKIVVTVD
+733 SLPKIVVTVD

-753 IVNLVFMR
+753 ITTLVFMR

-780 PAIGKTN
+780 PSIGKTH

-794 GVYESLQDVSNMKP
+794 GVYESLQNVSNMKP
-808 VVTNPSTTF
+808 VVTNPSTSF
-817 ENLLDGLAVAKTDD
+817 EDLIKGLEVATTDEQLAYQINLIV
-831 EKAYLI
+831 
-837 DTIIAKLQRKRSN
+837 AKLQRKRRNISQ
-850 VSEKALAQFLY
+850 KALEQFVN
-861 LTGGQNIDSFA
+861 LTGGKDLGTFA
-872 KSIRNN
+872 EHLNS
-878 NVKRPAAVSETMSV
+878 
-892 SLVPSTEMSDLV
+892 ST
-904 DNIIK
+904 I
-909 NKEAFLILDRDKVHH
+909 KEATAELLGHREAFSVLDKDRPHGKSPRIIDD
-924 KHPVVIDNHSDEV
+924 HPDVVIGN
-937 VERTRG
+937 TRG

-955 AFKEFISTNLNT
+955 AFKEFINNNMNA
-967 ITALKT
+967 IAALRT
-973 VCTKPS
+973 VCTRPS
-979 ELTRESLK
+979 ELTREALKSLK
-987 GLKFELDRHDFT
+987 LELDRHDFT
-999 ENQLNTAWKE
+999 EKQLNSAWNE

-1027 LGSNL
+1027 LGSAL
-1032 ISHETRVKNAFAKL
+1032 VGHEQRVKHAFAKL
-1046 RLNHT
+1046 RMNHE
-1051 FNKTQLDWLSR
+1051 FNKTQLEWLKR
-1062 IEKVMLEETVLDKQI
+1062 IEKVLLEESVLDEQI
-1077 FEIGAF
+1077 FEVGAF
-1083 KNAGGFTTIDRRFG
+1083 KNAGGFTIIDRRFG
-1097 GKLNEI
+1097 GKLREI
-1103 IVELNKYLYEDGGT
+1103 MTELNEYLYDDGGSV
-1117 AA
+1117 A

>member
-1 MKLSEQKLRG
+1 
-11 MFMKSN
+11 MKSN
-17 FEFLKRYWP
+17 FEYLKRYWP

-38 LYSDPNACLYK
+38 LYSDPNACIYK

-60 IFAFEHIPEPK
+60 IFAFEHIPEP
-71 TDNTHANRIRLL
+71 TVDNTHSNRIRLL

-96 LFALRKTRNSAVHS
+96 LYAIRKTRNNAVHS
-110 GADSVDD
+110 GEDSVDD
-117 AKTLLQMTYN
+117 AKILLQMTYN

-143 ADFIMPKNIVLPDY
+143 ADFFMPEKVVLPDY

-163 QEEKIAALSHQVEAV
+163 QEDKIAALFHQVEAV
-178 STEASSKS
+178 STQASTKS

-193 AETISENMELS
+193 AESTSENMELS

-216 RKYGWGADTNNIR
+216 RKYGWEADTNNIR

-260 YALFIGLQLVGIV
+260 YALFVGLQLVGIV
-273 EAKKAGID
+273 EAKKANID

-294 QLIKSEHNEYVIK
+294 QLIKPEHNEYVIK

-338 DLRNSSN
+338 DLRNNSN

-350 QGWISPQGIMEQLE
+350 QGWISPQGIMELLE

-372 ALQNTPFDLLRDPD
+372 TLQNTPFDLLRDPD

-396 AIEAVET
+396 AIEAAEKAV
-403 AIVEGKQTALL
+403 IDGKQTVLL

-448 TALGEQATDV
+448 TALGEQAADV

-485 RETKIHIATVQS
+485 KETKIHIATVQS
-497 LVKRILYSES
+497 LVKRILYPES

-625 PVTGEVTNSADLE
+625 PVTGEVMNSADLE

-644 VDSFNREVITEPFN
+644 IDSFNREVITEPFN

-733 AYPKIVVTVD
+733 SNPKVVVTVD

-817 ENLLDGLAVAKTDD
+817 EDLLSGLSVAKTDD

-837 DTIIAKLQRKRSN
+837 DTIVAKLQRKRSN
-850 VSEKALAQFLY
+850 VSEKALEQFIY
-861 LTGGQNIDSFA
+861 LTGGQDIDSFA

-878 NVKRPAAVSETMSV
+878 NVKRSPDFLETVGVPLVS
-892 SLVPSTEMSDLV
+892 STEMSSLV
-904 DNIIK
+904 DDIIK
-909 NKEAFLILDRDKVHH
+909 NKEAFLILDRDKVQH
-924 KHPVVIDNHSDEV
+924 KRPVIIDNHPDEV
-937 VERTRG
+937 IERTRG
-943 YGEGQK
+943 YGDGQK

-955 AFKEFISTNLNT
+955 SFKEFISTNLNT
-967 ITALKT
+967 IAALKT

-987 GLKFELDRHDFT
+987 GLKLELDRHNFT

-1051 FNKTQLDWLSR
+1051 FNKTQLDWLNR

-1083 KNAGGFTTIDRRFG
+1083 KNAGGFTIIDRRFG

-1103 IVELNKYLYEDGGT
+1103 IVELNKYLYEDGGNV
-1117 AA
+1117 A

>member
-1 MKLSEQKLRG
+1 
-11 MFMKSN
+11 MKSN
-17 FEFLKRYWP
+17 FEFLRRYWP
-26 ALAQIGAAAENY
+26 ALAQIGATAENY

-96 LFALRKTRNSAVHS
+96 LFALRKTRNSAVHN
-110 GADSVDD
+110 GTDSVDD

-135 YGDWGYIP
+135 YGDWGYIA
-143 ADFIMPKNIVLPDY
+143 ADFIMPRQEVLPDY

-163 QEEKIAALSHQVEAV
+163 QEEKIATLSRQVETV
-178 STEASSKS
+178 TTKTSSKN
-186 TTERVQK
+186 TNERAQK
-193 AETISENMELS
+193 AEIASENMELS

-216 RKYGWGADTNNIR
+216 CKYGWEADTNNLR
-229 YSKGTRPQKGKNLA
+229 YSKGTRPQKGRNLA

-250 SKVSKNGYAD
+250 SQVGKNGYVD
-260 YALFIGLQLVGIV
+260 YALFVGLQLVGVI
-273 EAKKAGID
+273 EAKKANID
-281 IPSVIDYQCKDYA
+281 IPSVIDFQCKDYA
-294 QLIKSEHNEYVIK
+294 RMIKNEHNDYIIN
-307 QWGSYKV
+307 QWGAYKV

-338 DLRNSSN
+338 DLRESSN
-345 APKAL
+345 VPKAL
-350 QGWISPQGIMEQLE
+350 QGWISPQGLMEQLD
-364 KDISSANA
+364 KDIKNANS
-372 ALQNTPFDLLRDPD
+372 ALQNTPFDLLRDSD

-396 AIEAVET
+396 AIEAAERAV
-403 AIVEGKQTALL
+403 INNKQTALL

-434 KSDRFKRV
+434 KNDRFKRV

-448 TALGEQATDV
+448 TALGEQAADV

-485 RETKIHIATVQS
+485 KETKIHIATVQS

-531 KEMSET
+531 KEMSES
-537 EMLYRNQDDYISKY
+537 EMLYRNQDDYVSKY
-551 RTVIEYFDAVKVALT
+551 RTVIEYFDAVKIALT

-601 HNIKTKLRVEGINYQ
+601 HNIKTKLRIEGINYQ

-625 PVTGEVTNSADLE
+625 PVTGEVLNSDELE

-644 VDSFNREVITEPFN
+644 IDTFNRNVITENFN

-667 DLNPDGKGKTLI
+667 DLNPDGQGKTLI
-679 YAVDDNHADLIVK
+679 YAVNDNHADLIVK
-692 ILKEIYSEGG
+692 ILKEIYAEGG

-710 ITGSVA
+710 ITGSIA

-721 KISEAIKRFKNE
+721 KISEAIRNFKNE
-733 AYPKIVVTVD
+733 TYPKIVVTVD
-743 LLTTGIDVPE
+743 LLTTGIDVPK

-771 MLGRATRLC
+771 MLGRATRPC
-780 PAIGKTN
+780 PDIDKTN

-808 VVTNPSTTF
+808 VVTNPFTSF
-817 ENLLDGLAVAKTDD
+817 EDLLNGLTIAKTDD

-837 DTIIAKLQRKRSN
+837 DTIVAKLQRKRSN
-850 VSEKALAQFLY
+850 VSEKALEQFIH
-861 LTGGQNIDSFA
+861 LTGKQSIDSFA
-872 KSIRNN
+872 KSIRGN
-878 NVKRPAAVSETMSV
+878 NVKKSTKLSETAV
-892 SLVPSTEMSDLV
+892 NPNVAPTELSDIV
-904 DNIIK
+904 ENIIAQ
-909 NKEAFLILDRDKVHH
+909 KEAFIVLDRDKVHH
-924 KHPVVIDNHSDEV
+924 KRPVVIDNHPDEMI
-937 VERTRG
+937 ERTRG

-955 AFKEFISTNLNT
+955 AFKTFINSNINN
-967 ITALKT
+967 IAALKT

-979 ELTRESLK
+979 ELTRENLK
-987 GLKFELDRHDFT
+987 GLKLELDRHDFT

-1027 LGSNL
+1027 LGSTL

-1046 RLNHT
+1046 KLNRK

-1083 KNAGGFTTIDRRFG
+1083 KNAGGFTIIDRRFG
-1097 GKLNEI
+1097 GTLNDI
-1103 IVELNKYLYEDGGT
+1103 ITELNQYLYEDGGNI
-1117 AA
+1117 A

>member
-1 MKLSEQKLRG
+1 
-11 MFMKSN
+11 MKSN
-17 FEFLKRYWP
+17 FEYLKRYWP

-38 LYSDPNACLYK
+38 LYSDPNACIYK

-60 IFAFEHIPEPK
+60 IFVFEHIPEP
-71 TDNTHANRIRLL
+71 TVDNTHSNRIRLL

-96 LFALRKTRNSAVHS
+96 LYAIRKTRNNAVHS
-110 GADSVDD
+110 GEDSVDD
-117 AKTLLQMTYN
+117 AKILLQMTYN

-143 ADFIMPKNIVLPDY
+143 ADFVMPEKVVLPDY

-163 QEEKIAALSHQVEAV
+163 QEDTIAALSHKVEFI
-178 STEASSKS
+178 STQASNKS

-193 AETISENMELS
+193 AETTSENMELS

-216 RKYGWGADTNNIR
+216 RKYGWEADTNNIR
-229 YSKGTRPQKGKNLA
+229 YSKGTRPQKSKNFA

-260 YALFIGLQLVGIV
+260 YALFVGLQLVGIV
-273 EAKKAGID
+273 EAKKANID

-294 QLIKSEHNEYVIK
+294 QLIKPEHNEYVIK

-338 DLRNSSN
+338 DLRNNSN

-350 QGWISPQGIMEQLE
+350 QGWISPQGIMELLE

-372 ALQNTPFDLLRDPD
+372 TLQNTPFDLLRDPD

-396 AIEAVET
+396 AIEAAEKAV
-403 AIVEGKQTALL
+403 IDGKQTVLL

-448 TALGEQATDV
+448 TALGEQAADV

-485 RETKIHIATVQS
+485 KETKIHIATVQS
-497 LVKRILYSES
+497 LVKRILYLES

-551 RTVIEYFDAVKVALT
+551 RTVIEYFDAVKLALT

-601 HNIKTKLRVEGINYQ
+601 HNIKTKLRVEEINYQ

-625 PVTGEVTNSADLE
+625 PVTGEVMNSADLE

-644 VDSFNREVITEPFN
+644 IDSFNREVITEPFN

-692 ILKEIYSEGG
+692 ILKGIYSEGG

-733 AYPKIVVTVD
+733 SNPKVVVTVD

-817 ENLLDGLAVAKTDD
+817 EDLLSGLSVAKTDD

-837 DTIIAKLQRKRSN
+837 DTIVAKLQRKRSN
-850 VSEKALAQFLY
+850 VSEKALEQFIY
-861 LTGGQNIDSFA
+861 LTGGQDIDSFA

-878 NVKRPAAVSETMSV
+878 NVKRSPDFLETVGVPLVS
-892 SLVPSTEMSDLV
+892 STEMSSLV
-904 DNIIK
+904 DDIIK
-909 NKEAFLILDRDKVHH
+909 NKEAFLILDRDKVQH
-924 KHPVVIDNHSDEV
+924 KRPVIIDNHPDEV
-937 VERTRG
+937 IERTRG

-955 AFKEFISTNLNT
+955 SFKEFISTNLNT
-967 ITALKT
+967 IAALKT

-987 GLKFELDRHDFT
+987 GLKHELDRHNFT

-1009 MTNQDI
+1009 MTSQDI

-1051 FNKTQLDWLSR
+1051 FNKTQLDWLNR
-1062 IEKVMLEETVLDKQI
+1062 IEKAMLEETVLDKQI

-1083 KNAGGFTTIDRRFG
+1083 KNAGGFTIIDRRFG

-1103 IVELNKYLYEDGGT
+1103 IVELNKYLYEDGGNV
-1117 AA
+1117 A

>member
-1 MKLSEQKLRG
+1 
-11 MFMKSN
+11 MKSN
-17 FEFLKRYWP
+17 FEYLKRYWS

-38 LYSDPNACLYK
+38 LYSDPNACIYK

-60 IFAFEHIPEPK
+60 IFAFEHIPEP
-71 TDNTHANRIRLL
+71 TVDNTHSNRIRLL

-96 LFALRKTRNSAVHS
+96 LYAIRKTRNNAVHS
-110 GADSVDD
+110 GEDSVDD
-117 AKTLLQMTYN
+117 AKILLQMTYN

-143 ADFIMPKNIVLPDY
+143 ADFVMPEKVVLPDY

-163 QEEKIAALSHQVEAV
+163 QEDKIAALSHQVESV
-178 STEASSKS
+178 STQASNKS

-193 AETISENMELS
+193 AETTSENMELS

-216 RKYGWGADTNNIR
+216 RKYGWEADTNNIR

-260 YALFIGLQLVGIV
+260 YALFVGLQLVGIV
-273 EAKKAGID
+273 EAKKANID

-294 QLIKSEHNEYVIK
+294 QLIKPEHNEYVIN
-307 QWGSYKV
+307 QWGSYKE

-338 DLRNSSN
+338 DLRNNSN
-345 APKAL
+345 APKALPPKAL
-350 QGWISPQGIMEQLE
+350 QGWISPQGITELLE

-372 ALQNTPFDLLRDPD
+372 TLQNTPFDLLRDPD

-396 AIEAVET
+396 AIEAAEKAV
-403 AIVEGKQTALL
+403 IDGKRTVLL

-448 TALGEQATDV
+448 TALGEQAADV

-485 RETKIHIATVQS
+485 KETKIHIATVQS
-497 LVKRILYSES
+497 LVKRILYPES

-625 PVTGEVTNSADLE
+625 PVTGEVMNSADLE

-644 VDSFNREVITEPFN
+644 IDSFNREVITEPFN

-733 AYPKIVVTVD
+733 SNPKVVVTVD

-780 PAIGKTN
+780 PSIGKTN

-794 GVYESLQDVSNMKP
+794 GVY
-808 VVTNPSTTF
+808 
-817 ENLLDGLAVAKTDD
+817 
-831 EKAYLI
+831 
-837 DTIIAKLQRKRSN
+837 
-850 VSEKALAQFLY
+850 
-861 LTGGQNIDSFA
+861 
-872 KSIRNN
+872 
-878 NVKRPAAVSETMSV
+878 
-892 SLVPSTEMSDLV
+892 
-904 DNIIK
+904 
-909 NKEAFLILDRDKVHH
+909 
-924 KHPVVIDNHSDEV
+924 
-937 VERTRG
+937 
-943 YGEGQK
+943 
-949 PEDYLE
+949 
-955 AFKEFISTNLNT
+955 
-967 ITALKT
+967 
-973 VCTKPS
+973 
-979 ELTRESLK
+979 
-987 GLKFELDRHDFT
+987 
-999 ENQLNTAWKE
+999 
-1009 MTNQDI
+1009 
-1015 VADIIAFIRQQA
+1015 
-1027 LGSNL
+1027 
-1032 ISHETRVKNAFAKL
+1032 
-1046 RLNHT
+1046 
-1051 FNKTQLDWLSR
+1051 
-1062 IEKVMLEETVLDKQI
+1062 
-1077 FEIGAF
+1077 
-1083 KNAGGFTTIDRRFG
+1083 
-1097 GKLNEI
+1097 
-1103 IVELNKYLYEDGGT
+1103 
-1117 AA
+1117 

>member
-1 MKLSEQKLRG
+1 
-11 MFMKSN
+11 MKSN
-17 FEFLKRYWP
+17 FEYLKRYWP

-38 LYSDPNACLYK
+38 LYSDPNACIYK

-60 IFAFEHIPEPK
+60 IFAFEHIPEP
-71 TDNTHANRIRLL
+71 TVDNTHSNRIRLL

-96 LFALRKTRNSAVHS
+96 LYAIRKTRNNAVHS
-110 GADSVDD
+110 GEDSIDD
-117 AKTLLQMTYN
+117 AKILLQMTYN

-143 ADFIMPKNIVLPDY
+143 ADFVMPEKVVLPDY

-163 QEEKIAALSHQVEAV
+163 QEDKIAALSHQVESV
-178 STEASSKS
+178 STQASNKS

-193 AETISENMELS
+193 AETTSENMELS

-216 RKYGWGADTNNIR
+216 RKYGWEADTNNIR

-260 YALFIGLQLVGIV
+260 YALFVGLQLVGIV
-273 EAKKAGID
+273 EAKKANID

-294 QLIKSEHNEYVIK
+294 QLIKPEHNEYVIN

-338 DLRNSSN
+338 DLRNNSN

-350 QGWISPQGIMEQLE
+350 QGWISPQGITELLE

-372 ALQNTPFDLLRDPD
+372 TLQNTPFDLLRDPD

-396 AIEAVET
+396 AIEAAEKAV
-403 AIVEGKQTALL
+403 IDGKRTVLL

-448 TALGEQATDV
+448 TALGEQAADV

-485 RETKIHIATVQS
+485 KETKIHIATVQS
-497 LVKRILYSES
+497 LVKRILYPES

-625 PVTGEVTNSADLE
+625 PVTGEVMNSADLE

-644 VDSFNREVITEPFN
+644 IDSFNREVITEPFN

-733 AYPKIVVTVD
+733 SNPKVVVTVD

-780 PAIGKTN
+780 PSIGKTN

-817 ENLLDGLAVAKTDD
+817 EDLLSGLSVAKTDD

-837 DTIIAKLQRKRSN
+837 DTIVAKLQRKRSN
-850 VSEKALAQFLY
+850 VSEKTLEQFIY
-861 LTGGQNIDSFA
+861 LTGGQDIDSFA

-878 NVKRPAAVSETMSV
+878 NIKRSADVLETVGVPLVS
-892 SLVPSTEMSDLV
+892 STEMSSLV
-904 DNIIK
+904 DDIIK
-909 NKEAFLILDRDKVHH
+909 NKEAFLVLDRDKVQH
-924 KHPVVIDNHSDEV
+924 KRPIIIDNHPDEV
-937 VERTRG
+937 IERTRG

-955 AFKEFISTNLNT
+955 SFKEFISTNLNT
-967 ITALKT
+967 IAALKT

-987 GLKFELDRHDFT
+987 GLKLELDRHNFT

-1051 FNKTQLDWLSR
+1051 FNKTQLDWLNR

-1083 KNAGGFTTIDRRFG
+1083 KNAGGFTIIDRRFG

-1103 IVELNKYLYEDGGT
+1103 IVELNKYLYEDGGNV
-1117 AA
+1117 A

>member
-1 MKLSEQKLRG
+1 
-11 MFMKSN
+11 MKSN
-17 FEFLKRYWP
+17 FEFLSRYWP
-26 ALAQIGAAAENY
+26 ALAQIGAAAESY
-38 LYSDPNACLYK
+38 VYSDANACLYK

-60 IFAFEHIPEPK
+60 VFAFEHIKEP
-71 TDNTHANRIRLL
+71 TVDNTHANRIRLL

-96 LFALRKTRNSAVHS
+96 LYALRKTRNDAVHA
-110 GADSVDD
+110 GADSVED
-117 AKTLLQMTYN
+117 AKTLLSMTYN
-127 LSTWFMEV
+127 LAVWFMEV
-135 YGDWGYIP
+135 YGDWGYIAP
-143 ADFIMPKNIVLPDY
+143 AFVMPENVVQPDY
-157 EAIIKE
+157 ESIIKE
-163 QEEKIAALSHQVEAV
+163 QEEKIAALSKQVEVV
-178 STEASSKS
+178 STAASTKTSK
-186 TTERVQK
+186 ER
-193 AETISENMELS
+193 AEKGETASESMELS

-216 RKYGWGADTNNIR
+216 RKFGWEADTNTLR
-229 YSKGTRPQKGKNLA
+229 YSKGTRPQKGRNLA

-250 SKVSKNGYAD
+250 SAVGKNGYAD
-260 YALFIGLQLVGIV
+260 YALFVGLKLVGIV
-273 EAKKAGID
+273 EAKKAAID
-281 IPSVIDYQCKDYA
+281 IPSVIDHQCKEYA
-294 QLIKSEHNEYVIK
+294 KGIKGEHQEYIIN
-307 QWGSYKV
+307 QWGVYKV

-328 IETKSGIWFL
+328 IETKSGIWYL
-338 DLRNSSN
+338 DLRNGAN

-350 QGWISPQGIMEQLE
+350 QGWISPQGLMEQLE
-364 KDISSANA
+364 KDIAAANA

-391 EYQIR
+391 KYQIN
-396 AIEAVET
+396 AIEAAEQAV
-403 AIVEGKQTALL
+403 IDGKQTVLL

-448 TALGEQATDV
+448 TALGEQAEDV
-458 FREVKIE
+458 FKEVKIE

-497 LVKRILYSES
+497 LVKRILYPEG

-551 RTVIEYFDAVKVALT
+551 RTVIEYFDAVKIALT

-601 HNIKTKLRVEGINYQ
+601 HNIRTKLRMEGIKYE
-616 KGEQLAIYD
+616 KGEQLVIYD
-625 PVTGEVTNSADLE
+625 PVTGEVLNSAELE

-644 VDSFNREVITEPFN
+644 IDTFNRQVITENFN

-667 DLNPDGKGKTLI
+667 DLNPDGQGKTLI

-692 ILKEIYSEGG
+692 ILKEIYAEGG
-702 VDNDAVMK
+702 VDNDTVMK

-733 AYPKIVVTVD
+733 SLPKIVVTVD

-753 IVNLVFMR
+753 ITTLVFMR

-780 PAIGKTN
+780 PSIGKTH

-808 VVTNPSTTF
+808 VVTNPSTSF
-817 ENLLDGLAVAKTDD
+817 EDLMKGLEVATTDEQLAYQINLIV
-831 EKAYLI
+831 
-837 DTIIAKLQRKRSN
+837 AKLQRKRRNISK
-850 VSEKALAQFLY
+850 KALEQFEN
-861 LTGGQNIDSFA
+861 LTGGKDLGALAEHLNS
-872 KSIRNN
+872 
-878 NVKRPAAVSETMSV
+878 
-892 SLVPSTEMSDLV
+892 ST
-904 DNIIK
+904 I
-909 NKEAFLILDRDKVHH
+909 KEAAAELLGHREAFSVLDKDRLHSKSPRIIDD
-924 KHPVVIDNHSDEV
+924 HPDEVIDH
-937 VERTRG
+937 TRG

-955 AFKEFISTNLNT
+955 AFKEFINNNMNA
-967 ITALKT
+967 IAALRT
-973 VCTKPS
+973 VCTRPS
-979 ELTRESLK
+979 ELTREALKSLK
-987 GLKFELDRHDFT
+987 LELDRHDFT
-999 ENQLNTAWKE
+999 EKQLNSAWNE

-1027 LGSNL
+1027 LGSAL
-1032 ISHETRVKNAFAKL
+1032 VGHEQRVKHAFAKL
-1046 RLNHT
+1046 RMNHE
-1051 FNKTQLDWLSR
+1051 FNKTQLEWLKR
-1062 IEKVMLEETVLDKQI
+1062 IEKVLLEESVLDEQI
-1077 FEIGAF
+1077 FEVGAF
-1083 KNAGGFTTIDRRFG
+1083 KNAGGFTIIDRRFG
-1097 GKLNEI
+1097 GKLREI
-1103 IVELNKYLYEDGGT
+1103 MTELNEYLYDDGGSV
-1117 AA
+1117 A

>member
-1 MKLSEQKLRG
+1 
-11 MFMKSN
+11 MKSN
-17 FEFLKRYWP
+17 FEFLNRYWP
-26 ALAQIGAAAENY
+26 ALAQIGAAAESY
-38 LYSDPNACLYK
+38 VYSDPNACLYK

-60 IFAFEHIPEPK
+60 IFAFEHIKEP
-71 TDNTHANRIRLL
+71 TIDNTHANRIRLL
-83 KREGLIPKKIDDI
+83 KRECLIPKKIDDI
-96 LFALRKTRNSAVHS
+96 LYALRKTRNDAVHA
-110 GADSVDD
+110 GADSVED
-117 AKTLLQMTYN
+117 AKTLLSMTYN
-127 LSTWFMEV
+127 LAVWFMEV
-135 YGDWGYIP
+135 YGDWGYIAP
-143 ADFIMPKNIVLPDY
+143 KFVMPENVAQPDY

-163 QEEKIAALSHQVEAV
+163 QEEKIAALSKQVDAI
-178 STEASSKS
+178 STAASSKTS
-186 TTERVQK
+186 KER
-193 AETISENMELS
+193 AEKGETASESMDLS

-216 RKYGWGADTNNIR
+216 RKFGWEADTNNLR
-229 YSKGTRPQKGKNLA
+229 YSKGTRPQKGRNLA

-250 SKVSKNGYAD
+250 SAVGKNGYAD
-260 YALFIGLQLVGIV
+260 YALFVGLKLVGIV
-273 EAKKAGID
+273 EAKKAAID
-281 IPSVIDYQCKDYA
+281 IPAVIDHQCKEYA
-294 QLIKSEHNEYVIK
+294 KGIKAEHKEYIIN
-307 QWGSYKV
+307 QWGAYKV

-328 IETKSGIWFL
+328 IETKSGIWCL
-338 DLRNSSN
+338 DLRSGAN

-350 QGWISPQGIMEQLE
+350 QGWISPQGLMEQLE
-364 KDISSANA
+364 KDIAAANST
-372 ALQNTPFDLLRDPD
+372 LQNTPFDLLRDPD

-391 EYQIR
+391 KYQIN
-396 AIEAVET
+396 AIEAAER
-403 AIVEGKQTALL
+403 AIIEGKQTVLL

-448 TALGEQATDV
+448 TALGEQAEDV
-458 FREVKIE
+458 FKEVKIE

-497 LVKRILYSES
+497 LVKRILYPEG

-531 KEMSET
+531 KEMSES

-551 RTVIEYFDAVKVALT
+551 RTVIEYFDAVKIALT

-601 HNIKTKLRVEGINYQ
+601 HNIRTKLRVEGIKYE

-625 PVTGEVTNSADLE
+625 PVTGEVLNSAELE

-644 VDSFNREVITEPFN
+644 IDTFNRQVITENFN

-667 DLNPDGKGKTLI
+667 DLNPDGQGKTLI

-692 ILKEIYSEGG
+692 ILKEIYAEGG
-702 VDNDAVMK
+702 VDNDTVMK

-733 AYPKIVVTVD
+733 SLPKIVVTVD

-753 IVNLVFMR
+753 ITTLVFMR

-780 PAIGKTN
+780 PSIGKTH

-808 VVTNPSTTF
+808 VVTNPSTSF
-817 ENLLDGLAVAKTDD
+817 EDLIKGLEVATTN
-831 EKAYLI
+831 EQFAYQIDLI
-837 DTIIAKLQRKRSN
+837 VAKLQRKRRNISK
-850 VSEKALAQFLY
+850 KALEQFEN
-861 LTGGQNIDSFA
+861 LTGGKDLGAFA
-872 KSIRNN
+872 EHLNS
-878 NVKRPAAVSETMSV
+878 
-892 SLVPSTEMSDLV
+892 ST
-904 DNIIK
+904 I
-909 NKEAFLILDRDKVHH
+909 KEAAAELLGYREAFSVLDKDKPHS
-924 KHPVVIDNHSDEV
+924 KSPRIIDDHPDVVIDH
-937 VERTRG
+937 TRG

-955 AFKEFISTNLNT
+955 AFKEFINNNMNA
-967 ITALKT
+967 IAALHT
-973 VCTKPS
+973 VCTRPS
-979 ELTRESLK
+979 ELTREALKSLK
-987 GLKFELDRHDFT
+987 LELDRHDFT
-999 ENQLNTAWKE
+999 EKQLNSAWNE

-1027 LGSNL
+1027 LGSAL
-1032 ISHETRVKNAFAKL
+1032 VGHEQRVKHAFAKL
-1046 RLNHT
+1046 RMNHE
-1051 FNKTQLDWLSR
+1051 FNKTQLDWLKR
-1062 IEKVMLEETVLDKQI
+1062 IEKVLLEESVLDEQI
-1077 FEIGAF
+1077 FEVGAF
-1083 KNAGGFTTIDRRFG
+1083 KNAGGFTIIDRRFG
-1097 GKLNEI
+1097 GKLREI
-1103 IVELNKYLYEDGGT
+1103 MTELNEYLYDDGGSV
-1117 AA
+1117 A